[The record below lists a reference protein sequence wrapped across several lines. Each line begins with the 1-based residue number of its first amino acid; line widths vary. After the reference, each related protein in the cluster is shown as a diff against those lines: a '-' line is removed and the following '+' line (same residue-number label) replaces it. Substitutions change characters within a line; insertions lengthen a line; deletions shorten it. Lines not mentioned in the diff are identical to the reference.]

1 MCLIDTGCDS
11 PPSQSINHTQQRRML
26 DNTIGNLNYEI
37 ELIVDNYLLQMVLI
51 SKQLTVIV
59 YVLASHYVSSDWE
72 LLSFWPYTLM
82 LGVWLRSDKYQFVV
96 FGLTL
101 DDHDNHYTTEADHK
115 TLGGIDTSLVIIII

>member
-59 YVLASHYVSSDWE
+59 YVLASPTYLPIGSY
-72 LLSFWPYTLM
+72 L
-82 LGVWLRSDKYQFVV
+82 V
-96 FGLTL
+96 FGLT
-101 DDHDNHYTTEADHK
+101 H
-115 TLGGIDTSLVIIII
+115 